1 MKKAIILLL
10 LLVALPLALSAQKRD
25 KTLTVKVTATT
36 GENLA
41 GQVVDITQA
50 DYSLSYGTI
59 KLDASGQCQVKA
71 YAGNH
76 SVTVKRPGYYTASAT
91 FTLKNDFPI
100 TRPSP
105 STIVASTVTSATPAS
120 RRAWTAATR
129 PSTQMSS

>member
-59 KLDASGQCQVKA
+59 KLDASGQC
-71 YAGNH
+71 
-76 SVTVKRPGYYTASAT
+76 
-91 FTLKNDFPI
+91 
-100 TRPSP
+100 
-105 STIVASTVTSATPAS
+105 
-120 RRAWTAATR
+120 
-129 PSTQMSS
+129 